1 MSSTAIRSEKT
12 AFYMH
17 VCLTAMCCRAFTG
30 KYLRSELMRQLL
42 RLFCLTLAAFAF
54 VAEAD
59 PVLHGYGG
67 RDCPDFLETY
77 RGWETGDE
85 RAVLDYF
92 GYQQWLAGMVTAM
105 SLVTGEDVLRGADVE
120 GMMRRIRR
128 RCEDDREREFFSA
141 ANAYLK
147 ELSQLP

>member
-1 MSSTAIRSEKT
+1 
-12 AFYMH
+12 
-17 VCLTAMCCRAFTG
+17 
-30 KYLRSELMRQLL
+30 MRQLP
-42 RLFCLTLAAFAF
+42 RLFLLTLAAFAS
-54 VAEAD
+54 AAGAA

-67 RDCPDFLETY
+67 RDCSDFLETY
-77 RGWETGDE
+77 QGWETGDE

-128 RCEDDREREFFSA
+128 RCEDDRERKVFSA
-141 ANAYLK
+141 ANAHLK